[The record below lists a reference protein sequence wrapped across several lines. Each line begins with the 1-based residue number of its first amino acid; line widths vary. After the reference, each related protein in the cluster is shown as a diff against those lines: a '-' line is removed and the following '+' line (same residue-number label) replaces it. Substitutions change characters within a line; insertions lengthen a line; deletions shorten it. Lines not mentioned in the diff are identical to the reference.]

1 MSMKLKIIK
10 SFKFEETKLIDKSFK
25 YSPAAAKNMIAHGEN
40 EIVFFSSEIEDTGCG
55 LVWIKED
62 TFRYISSPEAK
73 DERDIWKE
81 PVILSCNE
89 GVMLL
94 CPATKKLWMLTDI
107 NAEWKEIEVEDW
119 PVNAIPMKIA
129 VCGENGKFPIV
140 CRCGNSL
147 EATNSFA
154 ILSVDFASKKAQWIA
169 DAACVYA
176 NESIRQKH
184 LDAIE
189 RADGKF
195 DKVDFNYQT
204 PMIGSITEEDGHIYG
219 FLEGNIINPAGMGVI
234 GYYWFLEISKTGIF
248 IEKIWGR
255 DNLSRLKGKHGVRG
269 KISGDRKWLI
279 ISPIFKTDE
288 WKGKQKLIKI
298 EDNEVIDFTMPRGC
312 SSYRLIDIWG
322 NHAFINDEAENLA
335 ICNMEA

>member
-25 YSPAAAKNMIAHGEN
+25 YSPAAAKNMIARGEN
-40 EIVFFSSEIEDTGCG
+40 EIVFFTSEIAGIGRG
-55 LVWIKED
+55 LVWLNND
-62 TFRYISSPEAK
+62 SFRYIPSPEFK
-73 DERDIWKE
+73 DEMDVWKS
-81 PVILSCNE
+81 PVILSCDE

-94 CPATKKLWMLTDI
+94 CPATKKLWLMTDI
-107 NAEWKEIEVEDW
+107 NAEMIEIEVENW
-119 PVNAIPMKIA
+119 PANAVPTKIA
-129 VCGENGKFPIV
+129 VSGKDGRFPIV

-154 ILSVDFASKKAQWIA
+154 ILSVDFASKKAQWLA
-169 DAACVYA
+169 NAACVYA

-195 DKVDFNYQT
+195 DKVDFNYQP
-204 PMIGSITEEDGHIYG
+204 PMIGSIMEKEGKIYG

-298 EDNEVIDFTMPRGC
+298 EDNEVIDFTMPRGYA
-312 SSYRLIDIWG
+312 SYRLIDIWG
-322 NHAFINDEAENLA
+322 NHAFISDEAENLA

>member
-1 MSMKLKIIK
+1 MKLKIIK
-10 SFKFEETKLIDKSFK
+10 SFKFEDTKLIDKSFK
-25 YSPAAAKNMIAHGEN
+25 YSPAAAKNLIAHGEN

-62 TFRYISSPEAK
+62 TFRYISSPESK
-73 DERDIWKE
+73 DEMDVWE
-81 PVILSCNE
+81 SPVILSCDE

-94 CPATKKLWMLTDI
+94 CPATKKLWLMTDI
-107 NAEWKEIEVEDW
+107 NAEMIEIKVENW
-119 PVNAIPMKIA
+119 PANAVPTKIA
-129 VCGENGKFPIV
+129 VSGKDGRFPIV
-140 CRCGNSL
+140 CRLGNLL
-147 EATNSFA
+147 EASNSFA
-154 ILSVDFASKKAQWIA
+154 FLNVDFNNSKAEWVTNAS
-169 DAACVYA
+169 CVYTKKDTR
-176 NESIRQKH
+176 EKH
-184 LDAIE
+184 LDSIE
-189 RADGKF
+189 RAGGEFSKADF
-195 DKVDFNYQT
+195 DYQT
-204 PMIGSITEEDGHIYG
+204 PMIGSIMEEDGHIYG
-219 FLEGNIINPAGMGVI
+219 FLEGSITNPAGMGVI

-322 NHAFINDEAENLA
+322 NHAFICDGNEGLA
-335 ICNMEA
+335 ICNLEA

>member
-189 RADGKF
+189 RAGGEFSKADF
-195 DKVDFNYQT
+195 DYQT
-204 PMIGSITEEDGHIYG
+204 PMIGSITEEDGYIYG
-219 FLEGNIINPAGMGVI
+219 FLEGRIINPAGLGVI
-234 GYYWFLEISKTGIF
+234 GYYWFLDISKNGMF
-248 IEKIWGR
+248 ADKIWGR

-288 WKGKQKLIKI
+288 WKGKQKLLRI
-298 EDNEVIDFTMPRGC
+298 EDNEIIDITLPRGYA
-312 SSYRLIDIWG
+312 SYRLIDIWG
-322 NHAFINDEAENLA
+322 NHAFISDEAENLA

>member
-1 MSMKLKIIK
+1 MKLKIIK
-10 SFKFEETKLIDKSFK
+10 SFKFEGTKLIDKSFK
-25 YSPAAAKNMIAHGEN
+25 YSPAAAKNMIARGEN
-40 EIVFFSSEIEDTGCG
+40 KIVFFSSEIEDLGCG

-81 PVILSCNE
+81 PVILSCNY
-89 GVMLL
+89 
-94 CPATKKLWMLTDI
+94 
-107 NAEWKEIEVEDW
+107 
-119 PVNAIPMKIA
+119 
-129 VCGENGKFPIV
+129 GENGRFPIV

-154 ILSVDFASKKAQWIA
+154 ILSVDFASKKAQWLA

-184 LDAIE
+184 LDALE

-195 DKVDFNYQT
+195 DKVDFNYQP
-204 PMIGSITEEDGHIYG
+204 PMIGSIMEKEGKIYG

-234 GYYWFLEISKTGIF
+234 GYYWFLEISKTGVF

-288 WKGKQKLIKI
+288 WKGKQKLFKI

-322 NHAFINDEAENLA
+322 NHAFICDGNEGLA
-335 ICNMEA
+335 ICNLES